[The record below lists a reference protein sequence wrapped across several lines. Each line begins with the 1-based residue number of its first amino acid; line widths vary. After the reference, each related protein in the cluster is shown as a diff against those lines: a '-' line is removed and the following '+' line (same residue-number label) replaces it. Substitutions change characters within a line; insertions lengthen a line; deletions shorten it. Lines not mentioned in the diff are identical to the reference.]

1 MHKSPQRRQ
10 VESRFGTGALFG
22 RGAPLEPALS
32 LSKGA
37 PYRPSL
43 FCLPQRTL
51 VRERSAVLT
60 FSALCSAT
68 PLTRFYSAKVYLV
81 FLLWIAFVLTNLPAR
96 AAIPQT
102 QEKPTEDQAQP
113 ADQPAP
119 AETQPIDLSD
129 EVVRDVLDH
138 LQRGIET
145 HDIDHVLGIFDRQN
159 MKDFA
164 QFQDQMVAFFRRYD
178 TIRFRYQ
185 LLQVTSDK
193 DGSYAIADIDMD
205 ADPSDIL
212 PTPQRRSA
220 QMRFQ
225 LKRSPKG
232 WKVVAL
238 KPADFF
244 NQ

>member
-1 MHKSPQRRQ
+1 VPL
-10 VESRFGTGALFG
+10 SRFFFIRRADFRP
-22 RGAPLEPALS
+22 RGAFFFRKL
-32 LSKGA
+32 
-37 PYRPSL
+37 
-43 FCLPQRTL
+43 
-51 VRERSAVLT
+51 
-60 FSALCSAT
+60 
-68 PLTRFYSAKVYLV
+68 YSAKVCIYV
-81 FLLWIAFVLTNLPAR
+81 LLCIALAIPAALPAR
-96 AAIPQT
+96 AASPQT
-102 QEKPTEDQAQP
+102 QEKAPDTATQP
-113 ADQPAP
+113 AEQPSP
-119 AETQPIDLSD
+119 AASQPIDLSD

-145 HDIDHVLGIFDRQN
+145 HDLDRVLDIFDRQN

-178 TIRFRYQ
+178 SIRFRYQ

-193 DGSYAIADIDMD
+193 DSGSAIADIDMD

-212 PTPQRRSA
+212 PTPQRRST

>member
-1 MHKSPQRRQ
+1 M
-10 VESRFGTGALFG
+10 
-22 RGAPLEPALS
+22 
-32 LSKGA
+32 
-37 PYRPSL
+37 
-43 FCLPQRTL
+43 
-51 VRERSAVLT
+51 
-60 FSALCSAT
+60 
-68 PLTRFYSAKVYLV
+68 
-81 FLLWIAFVLTNLPAR
+81 
-96 AAIPQT
+96 
-102 QEKPTEDQAQP
+102 
-113 ADQPAP
+113 
-119 AETQPIDLSD
+119 
-129 EVVRDVLDH
+129 LDH

-145 HDIDHVLGIFDRQN
+145 HDIDHVLDIFDRQN

-178 TIRFRYQ
+178 SIHFRYQ
-185 LLQVTSDK
+185 LLQVMSDK

-212 PTPQRRSA
+212 PTPQRRST

-225 LKRSPKG
+225 MKRSPKG

>member
-1 MHKSPQRRQ
+1 MHKSPW
-10 VESRFGTGALFG
+10 
-22 RGAPLEPALS
+22 RGQLDS
-32 LSKGA
+32 LA
-37 PYRPSL
+37 
-43 FCLPQRTL
+43 
-51 VRERSAVLT
+51 ELT
-60 FSALCSAT
+60 
-68 PLTRFYSAKVYLV
+68 PTRVHFTCRYSAKVCACV
-81 FLLWIAFVLTNLPAR
+81 LLWFALAILAGLSAR
-96 AAIPQT
+96 AATPQT
-102 QEKPTEDQAQP
+102 QEKPTEDKAQN
-113 ADQPAP
+113 ADQPT
-119 AETQPIDLSD
+119 TQPIDLSD

-145 HDIDHVLGIFDRQN
+145 HDLDRVLDIFDREN

-178 TIRFRYQ
+178 SVRSRYQ

-212 PTPQRRSA
+212 PTPQRRST

-225 LKRSPKG
+225 MKRSPKG

-238 KPADFF
+238 KPSDFF

>member
-1 MHKSPQRRQ
+1 MHKSPRRGQ
-10 VESRFGTGALFG
+10 LESWFG
-22 RGAPLEPALS
+22 RGAPL
-32 LSKGA
+32 GA
-37 PYRPSL
+37 PYRSSL
-43 FCLPQRTL
+43 FCHPERTL
-51 VRERSAVLT
+51 VREGSAVLT
-60 FSALCSAT
+60 FSVPCSAT
-68 PLTRFYSAKVYLV
+68 PLTRFYSAKVCLV
-81 FLLWIAFVLTNLPAR
+81 FVLWISLATLAALPAR
-96 AAIPQT
+96 AATPQT
-102 QEKPTEDQAQP
+102 QEKTPEAATQAQP
-113 ADQPAP
+113 SDQPTP
-119 AETQPIDLSD
+119 QPIDLSD

-145 HDIDHVLGIFDRQN
+145 HDLERVLDIFDRQN

-178 TIRFRYQ
+178 SVRFRYQ

-193 DGSYAIADIDMD
+193 DSGSAIADIDMD

-212 PTPQRRSA
+212 PTPQRRSV
-220 QMRFQ
+220 QMRFE

>member
-1 MHKSPQRRQ
+1 MAGCVCQ
-10 VESRFGTGALFG
+10 SRA
-22 RGAPLEPALS
+22 
-32 LSKGA
+32 
-37 PYRPSL
+37 
-43 FCLPQRTL
+43 
-51 VRERSAVLT
+51 
-60 FSALCSAT
+60 AT
-68 PLTRFYSAKVYLV
+68 PA
-81 FLLWIAFVLTNLPAR
+81 P
-96 AAIPQT
+96 
-102 QEKPTEDQAQP
+102 QEKQPDAAAQSQSAAQTEP

-119 AETQPIDLSD
+119 QPIDLSD
-129 EVVRDVLDH
+129 EVIRDVLDH

-145 HDIDHVLGIFDRQN
+145 HDLERVLDIFDRQN

-178 TIRFRYQ
+178 SIRFRYQ

-193 DGSYAIADIDMD
+193 DSGSAIADIDMD

-212 PTPQRRSA
+212 PTPQRRST